1 MSSAEQLDQHT
12 PMMAQYLRIKA
23 QHPHELVFYRMGDFY
38 ELFFDD
44 AKKAAELLDVTLTA
58 RGKSNGEPIP
68 MAGIPFHAADGYL
81 AKLVKAGVSVAI
93 CEQIGDPATSK
104 GPVERK
110 VMRIVT
116 PGTVSDE
123 ALLDSRRDNL
133 LVALH
138 QQGDIYGLASLDMAS
153 GRFLVL
159 EVEGLE
165 AALGELQRLSPAE
178 LLLSDHLTTPSLVEN
193 RKGLRRRG
201 PWEFDYETAERL
213 LIQQFATKDLAGF
226 GCEHLK
232 TALCAAGCLLSYAR
246 ETQRTALP
254 HVRSLAHENRD
265 EAVIM
270 DAATRRNLELD
281 VNLNG
286 GDEHTLF
293 SVLNRSATSMG
304 SRLLRRWLNRPLRD
318 QDLLNDRQEA
328 IARLKHNYG
337 FEILNNI
344 LKQVGDMERILGRL
358 ALRSSRPRDLSRL
371 MMSLACYPE
380 LQSELARLDSPL
392 LKQLANQISTFPDL
406 VDLLSRAIIENP
418 PVVIRDGGV
427 IADGYDAE
435 LDDLR
440 NISTNAGQ
448 YLLDLETRERERT
461 GIPTLKVGYNRVHG
475 YFIELTSAQS
485 EKAPADYIR
494 RQTLKNAERYIT
506 PELKEFEDKA
516 LSAKSR
522 ALAREKAL
530 YDELLEILAAQL
542 IPLQDSANAV
552 AELDVL
558 ATLAERAD
566 SLGFSRPVLSA
577 AAGINIQGG
586 RHPVVEQV
594 TSAPFVPND
603 LLFHRERHMLIITG
617 PNMGGKSTYMRQAA
631 LIVLLA
637 HIGSF
642 VPAQSAEIGI
652 VDRIFTRIGSS
663 DDLAGGRSTFMVEM
677 TETANILHNA
687 TARSL
692 VLMDE
697 IGRGTST
704 FDGLSL
710 AWACARHLAEKVA
723 AFTLFATH
731 YFEITSLPET
741 IPGIANVHLNATE
754 HNDNIVF
761 LHKVQEGPASKSY
774 GLQVAKLA
782 GIPAEVLRQAQAQ
795 LDLLE
800 QGVHPEHSTRAITQ
814 VRVQEAAIEEA
825 TAPQAAS
832 PLQSGLFDALP
843 DPAVEALKKINPDHL
858 SPREALEQL
867 YRLKEILRK
876 GR

>member
-1 MSSAEQLDQHT
+1 MNSEPTTTISDQHT
-12 PMMAQYLRIKA
+12 PMMMQYLRVKA
-23 QHPHELVFYRMGDFY
+23 EHPHELVFYRMGDFY

-44 AKKAAELLDVTLTA
+44 AKKASEVLDITLTA

-68 MAGIPFHAADGYL
+68 MAGIPFHSADGYL
-81 AKLVKAGVSVAI
+81 AKLVKEGISVAI

-138 QQGDIYGLASLDMAS
+138 QHHEVYGLASLDMAS

-159 EVEGLE
+159 EVEGL
-165 AALGELQRLSPAE
+165 AAVLGELQRLNPAE
-178 LLLSDHLTTPSLVEN
+178 LLISDHLTTAELIEN

-201 PWEFDYETAERL
+201 PWEFDLDTAHRL
-213 LIQQFATKDLAGF
+213 LTQQFGTKDLSGF
-226 GCEHLK
+226 GCADLK
-232 TALCAAGCLLSYAR
+232 VAIGAAGCLLNYAS

-254 HVRSLAHENRD
+254 HVRSLAYENRD
-265 EAVIM
+265 EAVQM

-281 VNLNG
+281 LNLQG
-286 GDEHTLF
+286 GEEHTLF
-293 SVLNRSATSMG
+293 SVLNRCSTAMG
-304 SRLLRRWLNRPLRD
+304 SRLLRRWLHRPLRTQNVLQTRLD
-318 QDLLNDRQEA
+318 AIDSLQKNYAFELSQQDL
-328 IARLKHNYG
+328 
-337 FEILNNI
+337 
-344 LKQVGDMERILGRL
+344 KQIGDLERILGRL

-371 MMSLACYPE
+371 MMSLAVYPQ
-380 LQSELARLDSPL
+380 LQKNLANHNSLL
-392 LKQLANQISTFPDL
+392 LKNLATQIGEFPDT
-406 VDLLSRAIIENP
+406 VELLNRAIIENP

-427 IADGYDAE
+427 IKEGYDAE

-448 YLLDLETRERERT
+448 YLIDLETRERERT

-506 PELKEFEDKA
+506 PELKTFEDKA
-516 LSAKSR
+516 LSAQSR

-530 YDELLEILAAQL
+530 YEELINQLNDQL
-542 IPLQDSANAV
+542 IALQDSAAAV
-552 AELDVL
+552 SELDVL
-558 ATLAERAD
+558 CNLAERAKEL
-566 SLGFSRPVLSA
+566 SFCRPQLVN
-577 AAGINIQGG
+577 GREMTIVGG
-586 RHPVVEQV
+586 RHPVVERV
-594 TSAPFVPND
+594 SSSPFVPND
-603 LLFHRERHMLIITG
+603 LSFNDNRQMLIITG

-631 LIVLLA
+631 LICLLA

-642 VPAQSAEIGI
+642 VPAKSVSMSL
-652 VDRIFTRIGSS
+652 VDKIFTRIGSS
-663 DDLAGGRSTFMVEM
+663 DDLASGRSTFMVEM

-687 TARSL
+687 SPKSL

-697 IGRGTST
+697 VGRGTST

-710 AWACARHLAEKVA
+710 AWACAKHLAEKVNS
-723 AFTLFATH
+723 FTLFATH
-731 YFEITSLPET
+731 YFELTSLPNA
-741 IPGIANVHLNATE
+741 IPGIVNVHLDATE
-754 HNDNIVF
+754 HQDRIVF

-774 GLQVAKLA
+774 GLQVAQLA
-782 GIPAEVLRQAQAQ
+782 GIPDDVVREAKNQ
-795 LDLLE
+795 LHLLE
-800 QGVHPEHSTRAITQ
+800 NGEHPHATKSSSST
-814 VRVQEAAIEEA
+814 QEKSEPVI
-825 TAPQAAS
+825 PQSNSTS
-832 PLQSGLFDALP
+832 PLQSGLFDVLP
-843 DPAVEALKKINPDHL
+843 NPVLDTLKKINPDSL

-867 YRLKEILRK
+867 YRLKEIYSK
-876 GR
+876 GK

>member
-1 MSSAEQLDQHT
+1 
-12 PMMAQYLRIKA
+12 MMTQYLRIKA

-44 AKKAAELLDVTLTA
+44 AKKASEILDITLTA

-68 MAGIPFHAADGYL
+68 MAGIPFHSADGYL
-81 AKLVKAGVSVAI
+81 AKLVKEDISVALV
-93 CEQIGDPATSK
+93 EQIGDPATSK

-138 QQGDIYGLASLDMAS
+138 QSGENYGIASLDMAS

-159 EVEGLE
+159 EVIGLD
-165 AALGELQRLSPAE
+165 AALGELQRLNPAE
-178 LLLSDHLTTPSLVEN
+178 LLLSDHLTTPVLIEN

-201 PWEFDYETAERL
+201 PWEFDYETSHRL

-232 TALCAAGCLLSYAR
+232 IALCAAGCLLSYAR

-265 EAVIM
+265 ETVIL

-281 VNLNG
+281 INLNG

-318 QDLLNDRQEA
+318 IDLLNARQDA
-328 IARLKHNYG
+328 ITRLCHNYA
-337 FEILNNI
+337 FEVINGI

-371 MMSLACYPE
+371 MMSIACYPE
-380 LQSELARLDSPL
+380 LQSELSKHQSPL
-392 LKQLANQISTFPDL
+392 LNSLAVQISTFPGL

-418 PVVIRDGGV
+418 PVVIREGGV

-530 YDELLEILAAQL
+530 YDELLDILNEQL
-542 IPLQDSANAV
+542 IPLQNSANAV
-552 AELDVL
+552 SELDVL

-566 SLGFSRPVLSA
+566 ALGFVRPKLTLN
-577 AAGINIQGG
+577 AGINIQGG

-603 LLFHRERHMLIITG
+603 LLFHRERHMLIVTG

-710 AWACARHLAEKVA
+710 AWACAKHLAEKVNA
-723 AFTLFATH
+723 YTLFATH

-782 GIPAEVLRQAQAQ
+782 GIPAEVLAQAQAQ
-795 LDLLE
+795 LNLLE
-800 QGVHPEHSTRAITQ
+800 QGVHPEHSAKNMEQAVTVSVTTS
-814 VRVQEAAIEEA
+814 VIE
-825 TAPQAAS
+825 S

-843 DPAVEALKKINPDHL
+843 DPAIEALKKINPDNL
-858 SPREALEQL
+858 SPREALDQL
-867 YRLKEILRK
+867 YRLKEILKK